1 MVRAMLCR
9 EWGGP
14 SVLVAEEV
22 TETSPG
28 PGEVRVSVRAAGVNF
43 ADNLMVAGRYQFK
56 PPFPFSPGFEAS
68 GVVAEVGEG
77 VRGLATGDGVMV
89 ALPHGGYTEEVVA
102 PATSVFALP
111 EGMDFSSAA
120 AFPVAYGT
128 VHLALV
134 HRARLQRGQTLLVHG
149 AGGNVG
155 RAAVEVG
162 KHLGAT
168 VLATTGSDRSLEA
181 ARARGADHPIR
192 YDREDVRDRVMEIT
206 GGEGA
211 DVVLD
216 PVGGD
221 LFDASLRCV
230 AWEGKVLII
239 GFAAGRIPEAP
250 AWRLLLKSSDVIGV
264 DWGGYLRREPETV
277 RSATEEALRWYAEG
291 ALDPTVAHA
300 FPLEEAARVL
310 EAQAARELRGKAVLT
325 TG

>member
-1 MVRAMLCR
+1 MLRAVLCR
-9 EWGGP
+9 GWGDP
-14 SVLVAEEV
+14 PVLAVEEV
-22 TETSPG
+22 EGKAPG
-28 PGEVRVSVRAAGVNF
+28 MGEVRVSVRAAGINF

-77 VRGLATGDGVMV
+77 VRGLTAGDRVMV
-89 ALPHGGYTEEVVA
+89 ALPHGGFAEEIVA
-102 PATSVFALP
+102 PATSVFELP
-111 EGMDFSSAA
+111 EGMDFHAAA

-168 VLATTGSDRSLEA
+168 VLATTGSAPSLEV
-181 ARARGADHPIR
+181 ARGRGADHLIR
-192 YDREDVRDRVMEIT
+192 YDREDVRDRVLELT
-206 GGEGA
+206 DGDGA
-211 DVVLD
+211 DVVFD
-216 PVGGD
+216 PVGGN
-221 LFDASLRCV
+221 LFDTSLRCV
-230 AWEGKVLII
+230 AWEGTILVI

-250 AWRLLLKSSDVIGV
+250 AWRLLLKSCAVIGV

-277 RSATEEALRWYAEG
+277 RSATQDALRWYAEG
-291 ALDPTVAHA
+291 ALDPTPAHA
-300 FPLEEAARVL
+300 FRLEETAKAL

-325 TG
+325 IR

>member
-1 MVRAMLCR
+1 MRAVLCR
-9 EWGGP
+9 GWGEP
-14 SVLVAEEV
+14 SVLAVEEI
-22 TETSPG
+22 E
-28 PGEVRVSVRAAGVNF
+28 GEALGVGQVRISVRAAGINF
-43 ADNLMVAGRYQFK
+43 ADNLMVAGGYQFK

-68 GVVAEVGEG
+68 GVVTEVDGG
-77 VRGLATGDGVMV
+77 VRDPAVGDGVMV
-89 ALPHGGYTEEVVA
+89 ALPHGGFAEEVVA
-102 PATSVFALP
+102 PETSVLRLP

-134 HRARLQRGQTLLVHG
+134 HRARLQPGQTLLVHG

-168 VLATTGSDRSLEA
+168 VVATVGSTRSLEI
-181 ARARGADHPIR
+181 ARGHGADHVVR
-192 YDREDVRDRVMEIT
+192 YDGEDVRDRVLELT

-211 DVVLD
+211 HVVFD

-230 AWEGKVLII
+230 AWEGTMLVI
-239 GFAAGRIPEAP
+239 GFAAGRIPQAP
-250 AWRLLLKSSDVIGV
+250 AWRLLLKSCAVIGV

-291 ALDPTVAHA
+291 ALDPTPSHA
-300 FPLEEAARVL
+300 FPLEEAARAL
-310 EAQAARELRGKAVLT
+310 DAQAARELPGKAVLT